1 MTDHP
6 DASSPVTFVT
16 GGASGIGASAAEVLA
31 TRGHRVVVT
40 DLDGSVAQRT
50 AAQLPHAGHLGL
62 GCDVR
67 SADSVDQAVASAVE
81 ACGAI
86 DSVVTCAGMSRVA
99 PSADVHD
106 DDLEN
111 MVDVHLLGS
120 IRTLRAAF
128 PHLAGSRRPAVVAM
142 SSMGAHLGIPG
153 RLGYCVAKGG
163 VEAMVKTLA
172 VEWSPHGIRVNAT
185 APGWVKTPAIARLV
199 QEGLLDE
206 EPVIARTPLQRLAA
220 PREIAECIAF
230 LLDRA
235 SSYITGQTFIV
246 DGGMTVQG
254 PIAPPGQMDRSDR
267 CEPHSVQKRP

>member
-6 DASSPVTFVT
+6 NTSPPVTFVT
-16 GGASGIGASAAEVLA
+16 GGASGIGASVAEVLS
-31 TRGHRVVVT
+31 TKGHRVVVT
-40 DLDGSVAQRT
+40 DLDGTLAQQT
-50 AAQLPHAGHLGL
+50 AAQLPQADQLGL

-67 SADSVDQAVASAVE
+67 SRDSVDQAVASA
-81 ACGAI
+81 ADAFGGI
-86 DSVVTCAGMSRVA
+86 DSVVACAGMSRVA

-106 DDLEN
+106 DDLEDL
-111 MVDVHLLGS
+111 VDVHLLGS

-128 PHLAGSRRPAVVAM
+128 PHLTRSHRPAVVAM

-172 VEWSPHGIRVNAT
+172 VEWAPHGIRVNAA
-185 APGWVKTPAIARLV
+185 APGWVRTPAIARLV

-206 EPVIARTPLQRLAA
+206 RPVIARTPLQRLAA
-220 PREIAECIAF
+220 PNEIAECIAF
-230 LLDRA
+230 LLDPA
-235 SSYITGQTFIV
+235 SSYVTGQTFIV

-254 PIAPPGQMDRSDR
+254 PIAPPGLLDRSDR
-267 CEPHSVQKRP
+267 SEPRSVQQHP